1 MPNPARV
8 VGRCLWSLA
17 RARTAWAGSV
27 SNSLRVVGAREI
39 KPGFPRT
46 FVSAL
51 ALVSTIGI
59 PLTLNGQSGTSASL
73 SGTVADQSGGAVRGA
88 VVKLRFVSSGAER
101 TARTG
106 PEGRFLFLELTAGE
120 YRLDVDA
127 PGFGPVTR
135 QVAYEGVPIRL
146 NIILSAAAVNTEVT
160 VTESA
165 SDPVAPAHVNITPQ
179 QIDRM
184 PSESVSSPFSSLI
197 TISTPGA
204 AADSN
209 GSFHPLGDHAEA
221 SFVIDGQPIT
231 DQQSRTFSN
240 QVSLNALQSVEV
252 REGAPG
258 ADVGDKTS
266 MVIVAE
272 TRSGLDQ
279 RNPHGAINVSRGS
292 FDTSS
297 GSANIGFGTGR
308 FGSFTAVDA
317 LNSGRFLDTPEIVPL
332 HASGNAENLIE
343 RLDYRATDKT
353 SLQLNMTLSRS
364 WFQTPNTY
372 DQEALG
378 QDQRQ
383 TVFSFNVA
391 PQVIHVF
398 NPHSFDQTNLWVRQD
413 KIRYYPSDDIYSDT
427 PAYLQQARRLTNAG
441 IRSEYSYNNGRHN
454 AIAGIEFKHTFL
466 AEQFATGLTDPTYN
480 SPCLGTDGASSP
492 DTNLTAMSQCAG
504 IGLMPNSGFLPAL
517 LAIDLTRGG
526 RIYSFQGSIDI
537 KQEAVFAQDYV
548 KFGAFT
554 FAAGLRFDKYNGL
567 VSNHGVQPRTGI
579 VYRSALLRTNF
590 HTNYSRI
597 FITPYNE
604 NLIVASSS
612 GPGSISS
619 SLGATSSA
627 VLNTGHRNQFNTG
640 FEIPLRHFS
649 ISGEYFWKFT
659 YGAYDFDILLNSPLT
674 FPTQFRKS
682 KIDGA
687 LLRATLYPLHGF
699 SGFFTASHVRSRLF
713 GPEVGGISFSAP
725 YGSVARPDHDEGLA
739 MNLNL
744 RYQFGRR
751 GPWIDASYR
760 YDGGLVA
767 VAVPDVHSALQLT
780 GDEQQQM
787 GLHCGPLFATVSAAL
802 RSCDGIVSA
811 TRIRIPAPGTENDDT
826 HPPRIAVRNTLDLAA
841 GIDGLF
847 HHGDQS
853 VGLRVEVVNLNNV
866 QALYNF
872 LSTFSGTHFLTPR
885 SLTVGLRY
893 SF

>member
-1 MPNPARV
+1 MRV
-8 VGRCLWSLA
+8 
-17 RARTAWAGSV
+17 
-27 SNSLRVVGAREI
+27 
-39 KPGFPRT
+39 GFPQT
-46 FVSAL
+46 LVCAL
-51 ALVSTIGI
+51 PLLLIIGI
-59 PLTLNGQSGTSASL
+59 PLMLNGQSGTAASL
-73 SGTVADQSGGAVRGA
+73 SGTVTDESGGAVAGA
-88 VVKLRFVSSGAER
+88 TVKLRFVSNRAER
-101 TARTG
+101 TAKTG

-127 PGFGPVTR
+127 QGFGPVAR
-135 QVAYEGVPIRL
+135 QVTYEGVPIRL
-146 NIILSAAAVNTEVT
+146 DITLSTAAVKTEVT
-160 VTESA
+160 VTDST
-165 SDPVAPAHVNITPQ
+165 SDRVAPAHVNITPQ

-184 PSESVSSPFSSLI
+184 PTESVNSPFSSLI
-197 TISTPGA
+197 TMTTPGA

-231 DQQSRTFSN
+231 DQQSRTFST

-252 REGAPG
+252 REGSPG

-266 MVIVAE
+266 MVIVAQ

-279 RNPHGAINVSRGS
+279 RSPHGAINISRGS

-297 GSANIGFGTGR
+297 GSANIGFGTGK

-317 LNSGRFLDTPEIVPL
+317 LNSGRFLDAPEIVPL
-332 HASGNAENLIE
+332 HANGNAENVIE
-343 RLDYRATDKT
+343 RLDYRGTDKT
-353 SLQLNMTLSRS
+353 SLQLNMSLSRS

-372 DQEALG
+372 DQEALE

-383 TVFSFNVA
+383 TVASFNIA
-391 PQVIHVF
+391 PQFIHLF
-398 NPHSFDQTNLWVRQD
+398 NAHSFDQTNLWVRQD

-441 IRSEYSYNNGRHN
+441 IRSEYSFNNGRHN

-480 SPCLGTDGASSP
+480 SPCLGAEGTPSP
-492 DTNLTAMSQCAG
+492 NTSVTATRQCAG
-504 IGLMPNSGFLPAL
+504 IGLTPNSGFLPAL

-526 RIYSFQGSIDI
+526 RIYSFRGSTDI
-537 KQEAVFAQDYV
+537 KQEALFAQDYI
-548 KFGAFT
+548 KFGDFT
-554 FAAGLRFDKYNGL
+554 LAAALRFDKYNGL

-579 VYRSALLRTNF
+579 VYRSAFLRTNF
-590 HTNYSRI
+590 HANYSRI

-619 SLGATSSA
+619 SLGAAASA

-640 FEIPLRHFS
+640 FETPVRRFS

-659 YGAYDFDILLNSPLT
+659 YGGYDFDVLLNSPLT

-682 KIDGA
+682 KIDGG
-687 LLRATLYPLHGF
+687 LVRATLNPLHGF

-713 GPEVGGISFSAP
+713 GPQVGGFSFSAP
-725 YGSVARPDHDEGLA
+725 YSNVARPDHDEGLA

-751 GPWIDASYR
+751 GPWISASYR

-767 VAVPDVHSALQLT
+767 VAVPGVETALQLT
-780 GDEQQQM
+780 GDQQQQM
-787 GLHCGPLFATVSAAL
+787 GLHCGSVFATVSTPI
-802 RSCDGIVSA
+802 RSCAGIVSA

-841 GIDGLF
+841 GIDDIF

-853 VGLRVEVVNLNNV
+853 VGLRIEVVNLNNV

-885 SLTVGLRY
+885 SITVGLRY
-893 SF
+893 AF